1 MGNAG
6 SDIITLATSLTIV
19 TSSFFVTHSVT
30 NGTRPSLSEAHNMF
44 KAGTSCTSCTSCTK
58 SVQGALHVAHPG
70 ARSVVEGNLEIQ
82 KSCKAVESGGLPT
95 LQPL

>member
-44 KAGTSCTSCTSCTK
+44 KSGTTSTRRAQKVFRVRC
-58 SVQGALHVAHPG
+58 ALH
-70 ARSVVEGNLEIQ
+70 IQ
-82 KSCKAVESGGLPT
+82 VHEALSKETWKFRKLQSC
-95 LQPL
+95 